1 MIELKNINKY
11 YRNDEESLHVLKD
24 INLKADAGEMIAI
37 MGPSGS
43 GKSTLI
49 NLLGFIDT
57 KFEGQY
63 LFEEEN
69 LVATTDDRLSKTR
82 NQMVGFVFQNFSL
95 IENYTV
101 YENVEL
107 PLLYNGYGFH
117 QTKEKVMS
125 VLEKVGIADKAE
137 KRPRQLSGGQ
147 QQRVAIARA
156 LINQPKF
163 IIADEPTGALD
174 THTSNEIMELFRE
187 LNRRDRATIFLVTH
201 DPEVVPYCTRLV
213 KIRDGA
219 ITEDKAVSDE

>member
-37 MGPSGS
+37 MGTSGS

-107 PLLYNGYGFH
+107 PLLYNCHGFH

-174 THTSNEIMELFRE
+174 THTSNEIMELFKE
-187 LNRRDRATIFLVTH
+187 LNRRDHATIFLVTH

-219 ITEDKAVSDE
+219 ITEDKAVIEE

>member
-1 MIELKNINKY
+1 M
-11 YRNDEESLHVLKD
+11 
-24 INLKADAGEMIAI
+24 
-37 MGPSGS
+37 
-43 GKSTLI
+43 I

-57 KFEGQY
+57 KFDGQY

-107 PLLYNGYGFH
+107 PLLYNGHGFH

-147 QQRVAIARA
+147 QQRGAIARA

-174 THTSNEIMELFRE
+174 THTSNEIMELFKE
-187 LNRRDRATIFLVTH
+187 LNRRDHATIFLVTH

-219 ITEDKAVSDE
+219 ITEDKAVIEE

>member
-125 VLEKVGIADKAE
+125 VLEKVGLADKAE

-187 LNRRDRATIFLVTH
+187 LNRRDQATIFLVTH

-219 ITEDKAVSDE
+219 ITEDKAVIDE